1 MANKVYM
8 DTDSLDLINFSLEE
22 QTKKLEQLY
31 KELDMKLE
39 ELDGTDQTWKGK
51 AQETFYNHYTGVS
64 AHFPDV
70 VDQFNSYVLFLAE
83 TIENYNNRN
92 KDISEDIDKNEDNL
106 SVN

>member
-1 MANKVYM
+1 M

-22 QTKKLEQLY
+22 KTKQLEELY

-51 AQETFYNHYTGVS
+51 AQETFYNHYIGVS

-92 KDISEDIDKNEDNL
+92 KDISEDIDKNENNL
-106 SVN
+106 DVN

>member
-22 QTKKLEQLY
+22 KTKQLEELY

-51 AQETFYNHYTGVS
+51 AQETFYNHYIGVS

-92 KDISEDIDKNEDNL
+92 KDISEDIDKNENNL
-106 SVN
+106 DVN